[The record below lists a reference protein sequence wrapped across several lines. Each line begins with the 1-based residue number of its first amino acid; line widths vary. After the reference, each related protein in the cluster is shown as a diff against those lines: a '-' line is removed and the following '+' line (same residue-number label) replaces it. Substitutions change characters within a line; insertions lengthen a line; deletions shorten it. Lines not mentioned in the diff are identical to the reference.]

1 MKLDFDLF
9 KPHSLIRSGFAQT
22 IIGSQFPGDISLP
35 NRLHHKVRVGPQ
47 SLSVTL
53 ELPPQKT
60 DSPLVL
66 LAHGMGGCSES
77 SYMRR
82 IARKLWKRGMGVFM
96 MNHRGSGPGM
106 GLSDRLWNGG
116 VSDDLAQVIG
126 YIARLYPG
134 RPIDVIGFSLSG
146 NVLLKCLGE
155 ERQHPLQIRKALAV
169 NPPIDLK
176 ISSHILSC
184 NRGIALFNHYYMK
197 LIRREVEALAE
208 CFPHSFLPGKVRTI
222 RDFDVAYTAPAA
234 GFVDADDYYSK
245 CSSKRFLNNI
255 SIPTTLLCSEDD
267 PFIPHSLF
275 KAIHMSSAIQLYTS
289 EHGGHMG
296 YISKEP
302 TPLGDHRWMDYFV
315 VEWVCDEGS
324 NGMG

>member
-9 KPHSLIRSGFAQT
+9 KPHSMIRSGFAQT
-22 IIGSQFPGDISLP
+22 IIGSQFSGDISLP

-116 VSDDLAQVIG
+116 V
-126 YIARLYPG
+126 R
-134 RPIDVIGFSLSG
+134 
-146 NVLLKCLGE
+146 
-155 ERQHPLQIRKALAV
+155 
-169 NPPIDLK
+169 
-176 ISSHILSC
+176 
-184 NRGIALFNHYYMK
+184 
-197 LIRREVEALAE
+197 
-208 CFPHSFLPGKVRTI
+208 
-222 RDFDVAYTAPAA
+222 
-234 GFVDADDYYSK
+234 
-245 CSSKRFLNNI
+245 
-255 SIPTTLLCSEDD
+255 
-267 PFIPHSLF
+267 
-275 KAIHMSSAIQLYTS
+275 
-289 EHGGHMG
+289 
-296 YISKEP
+296 
-302 TPLGDHRWMDYFV
+302 
-315 VEWVCDEGS
+315 
-324 NGMG
+324 